1 MKRHAWLT
9 RAALVAMAAALFLT
23 AACKKQD
30 GVNAFPASQEVSGW
44 AKTGETR
51 TFAPDK
57 LSDYIDGD
65 AEKYIQAGVKSTS
78 TSDYK
83 YQDKV
88 DAVVDVFTMP
98 SPDAAKN
105 VFSSEPAM
113 DAKSV
118 QIGDEAR
125 AYSQSVLFRKGPYF
139 VRIVAYQ
146 PAPEL
151 QQALAGLGR
160 GIEKKLK

>member
-1 MKRHAWLT
+1 MKKHAWLT
-9 RAALVAMAAALFLT
+9 RAALVATAALFLT
-23 AACKKQD
+23 AACKKQEA
-30 GVNAFPASQEVSGW
+30 GVKAFPASQEVSGW

-78 TSDYK
+78 TADYK

-98 SPDAAKN
+98 SQDAARN

-118 QIGDEAR
+118 QLGDEAR

-151 QQALAGLGR
+151 QQAMTDLGR